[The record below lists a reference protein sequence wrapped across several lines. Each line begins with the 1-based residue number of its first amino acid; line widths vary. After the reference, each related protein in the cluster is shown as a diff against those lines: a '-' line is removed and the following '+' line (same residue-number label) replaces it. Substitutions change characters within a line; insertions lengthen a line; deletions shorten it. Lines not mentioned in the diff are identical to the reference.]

1 MSDQDSDFD
10 QQSAVDQQKAIGDQQ
25 GESRPRPGT
34 LKPKNTKDERQAA
47 ADYSKV
53 QKQGSKSMRIKVY
66 SPFRD
71 YFDGQAFS
79 ISAENET
86 GPFDILPRHHN
97 FISLLR
103 PCDLIIRSLR
113 EGEKKIIISGG
124 IMHVKADQV
133 IVFLD
138 V

>member
-1 MSDQDSDFD
+1 MDDLASLTPPKIATPKSTKP
-10 QQSAVDQQKAIGDQQ
+10 AV
-25 GESRPRPGT
+25 GEDGQPIMH
-34 LKPKNTKDERQAA
+34 
-47 ADYSKV
+47 V
-53 QKQGSKSMRIKVY
+53 KVY
-66 SPFRD
+66 SPFKIYYD
-71 YFDGQAFS
+71 EGAHS

-97 FISLLR
+97 FITLLKASE
-103 PCDLIIRSLR
+103 LIVHRLDNSDERIR
-113 EGEKKIIISGG
+113 ITGG